1 MSARIHVLERQLR
14 DVESAVRSHRLP
26 AGPGARELARHHAE
40 SVRFALDHPVAL
52 RRLHAATGA
61 VADLSALDLLMP
73 ALLEQ
78 AMTMLGADMGSVLV
92 VDPAADGLRLVAYSG
107 FDETLAE
114 RWSVVADDSAV
125 SWRALREDR
134 QVFIPDAEIDE
145 GFAPHRSDAASGGF
159 RAVQATPLH
168 DYTGR
173 KLGVVSTHW
182 REPRDPDPV
191 DLRLLELYAD
201 YAGQRVASLLLDLPD
216 LPAGPDD
223 RDDDNRTAWQV
234 TTSMLDALLDPP
246 CVPPPAPTTV
256 ATESHDGAPVSVPL
270 PRVGPFVRALPPHD
284 RVGSLAD
291 LVVRDVFAA
300 GLELDAARGMITDRA
315 VRARVLRVTDALDQ
329 LLADVR
335 SMALA
340 RDEEE

>member
-1 MSARIHVLERQLR
+1 
-14 DVESAVRSHRLP
+14 
-26 AGPGARELARHHAE
+26 
-40 SVRFALDHPVAL
+40 
-52 RRLHAATGA
+52 
-61 VADLSALDLLMP
+61 
-73 ALLEQ
+73 
-78 AMTMLGADMGSVLV
+78 
-92 VDPAADGLRLVAYSG
+92 
-107 FDETLAE
+107 
-114 RWSVVADDSAV
+114 
-125 SWRALREDR
+125 
-134 QVFIPDAEIDE
+134 VFIPDAEIDE

-201 YAGQRVASLLLDLPD
+201 YAGQRVASLLLDPPD

-223 RDDDNRTAWQV
+223 GDDDNYDDDYDDNRAAWQV
-234 TTSMLDALLDPP
+234 TVSMLDALLDPP
-246 CVPPPAPTTV
+246 PAPTAV
-256 ATESHDGAPVSVPL
+256 AMQSHDPASVSVPL
-270 PRVGPFVRALPPHD
+270 PRTGPFVRALPPHD

-291 LVVRDVFAA
+291 LVVKDVFAA
-300 GLELDAARGMITDRA
+300 GLELDAVRGMTTDRT

-329 LLADVR
+329 LVADVR
-335 SMALA
+335 SRALA